1 MSEIITCKYV
11 IKGKP
16 AELAEFAENHINDR
30 GRFDLNSLGIDYPEY
45 FDDENPY
52 DSRIIMKY
60 GISELNIWLTVVKRS
75 AFKRQFVEDDIFEA
89 IKERYPNFEVHYG
102 YLNNGEVGVFYFP
115 WGTVRAEE
123 ENLERFMVDY
133 EFKPIEY
140 FNKLVLEG
148 DPGDLTEFI
157 ENELEY
163 GKLKSHMWGGNDF
176 RRVSIKNRIAVYF
189 EEIDGYTK
197 MKTYDSILSKYPQLH
212 IKMYTLSIK
221 YCAFEI
227 HEKGKENIRIDMY
240 TYDDYEKLMDEYNFV
255 ERFPSLPAG
264 YWIDLAFNTLV
275 FKACERY
282 RFYNK
287 IYWGLSLKM
296 YRLKS
301 RSNLDLYYC

>member
-1 MSEIITCKYV
+1 MSLIYTCKYV

-16 AELAEFAENHINDR
+16 AELAEFAENHINNR

-52 DSRIIMKY
+52 GPRLIMRY
-60 GISELNIWLTVVKRS
+60 GITELNIWLTVVKRS

-89 IKERYPNFEVHYG
+89 IKERYPNLEVHYG
-102 YLNNGEVGVFYFP
+102 YIIDGMEGFFHFP
-115 WGTVRAEE
+115 WGVVRAEE
-123 ENLERFMVDY
+123 ENLERFLVDY

-148 DPGDLTEFI
+148 DSGDLTEFI

-176 RRVSIKNRIAVYF
+176 RLVSIENRIEIYF
-189 EEIDGYTK
+189 EEINHNTK

-221 YCAFEI
+221 KFAFEI
-227 HEKGKENIRIDMY
+227 HEKGKEKIEIGMY
-240 TYDDYEKLMDEYNFV
+240 TYDDYMKLMDEYNFF
-255 ERFPSLPAG
+255 ERFPSRSG
-264 YWIDLAFNTLV
+264 YWVDFAFDTLV

-282 RFYNK
+282 RFYNE

-296 YRLKS
+296 YRLKAKS
-301 RSNLDLYYC
+301 DLHLYYC